1 MSPQVMEVVD
11 RTVAMTRDFM
21 GASDAS
27 LGNVKPD
34 NTSAII
40 AVQQASEIPLELK
53 RMGFYQFVED
63 YVRIIVDIMR
73 ADYGIRL
80 VKAEVPAVSQSE
92 TSGLPPSGP
101 VYSVFPFDFSTLEY
115 LDLELR
121 VDVGAA
127 AYFSELMQIQTLD
140 NLYEKGI
147 ITDPADYVRN
157 IPDKYLKGKNKLIE
171 KLSRSAFSVQNDKKQ
186 I

>member
-1 MSPQVMEVVD
+1 
-11 RTVAMTRDFM
+11 
-21 GASDAS
+21 
-27 LGNVKPD
+27 
-34 NTSAII
+34 
-40 AVQQASEIPLELK
+40 
-53 RMGFYQFVED
+53 
-63 YVRIIVDIMR
+63 MR

-80 VKAEVPAVSQSE
+80 VKAEITTAGIQQTEPE
-92 TSGLPPSGP
+92 
-101 VYSVFPFDFSTLEY
+101 YSVIPFDFSMLDD
-115 LDLELR
+115 LDLGLT
-121 VDVGAA
+121 VDVGAS

-171 KLSRSAFSVQNDKKQ
+171 KLSKSAFENQNVKKQ